1 MPVHEFSII
10 ASGLTPDADDF
21 EDRLYEAGCDD
32 ATPTFSRGVIVLDFA
47 REANTLEE
55 AITSAMQDVE
65 RAGAKVEHLEP
76 DNLVSLAEIAE
87 RAGISRAAVT
97 LYASGKR
104 GKGFPRPVARITTDS
119 PIWDWVD
126 VADWLRE
133 RRQLSDEKLEE
144 ARILKRFNLVGVGRK
159 SQIFF

>member
-1 MPVHEFSII
+1 MPVHEFTII

-32 ATPTFSRGVIVLDFA
+32 ATPSFSRGVIVLDFA
-47 REANTLEE
+47 REAGTLEE
-55 AITSAMQDVE
+55 ALTSAMRDVE
-65 RAGAKVEHLEP
+65 KAGAKVEHLEP

-104 GKGFPRPVARITTDS
+104 GKGFPRPLPASLQTAPFGI
-119 PIWDWVD
+119 
-126 VADWLRE
+126 
-133 RRQLSDEKLEE
+133 
-144 ARILKRFNLVGVGRK
+144 G
-159 SQIFF
+159 